1 MPSSTSVHGQGIGL
15 TKWTRSVGSHPGR
28 PHAFSRG
35 AGCGRGRSVAMRD
48 ARAFAPVIGVV
59 VKRWPRLS
67 ETFVLNEILGL
78 ERAGLRLRI
87 YALMDPHEPAAQTVI
102 NEVQAPVSYLRT
114 GTRAD
119 LRVLLAAQLALL
131 RTTPWR
137 YLRTLSYVLARRCH
151 RSTFLHL
158 FEAARLV

>member
-1 MPSSTSVHGQGIGL
+1 MPDATSVHGRGNGL
-15 TKWTRSVGSHPGR
+15 AEWSRSVGPHPGR
-28 PHAFSRG
+28 PHALCRG
-35 AGCGRGRSVAMRD
+35 AGCRRGRGATMRD
-48 ARAFAPVIGVV
+48 AKAFAPVIGIV

-119 LRVLLAAQLALL
+119 LRVLLVAQLALL

-137 YLRTLSYVLARRCH
+137 YLRTLCYLLAQRRN
-151 RSTFLHL
+151 RGAFLHF
-158 FEAARLV
+158 FEAAQL

>member
-1 MPSSTSVHGQGIGL
+1 MRRRLSDFTSAAGDTARHG
-15 TKWTRSVGSHPGR
+15 TEES
-28 PHAFSRG
+28 G
-35 AGCGRGRSVAMRD
+35 AVAGVD
-48 ARAFAPVIGVV
+48 AEALAPVIGIV

-78 ERAGLRLRI
+78 ERAGLKLRI
-87 YALMDPHEPAAQTVI
+87 YALMHPHEPAAQTVI

-119 LRVLLAAQLALL
+119 LRVLFAAQLALL

-137 YLRTLSYVLARRCH
+137 
-151 RSTFLHL
+151 
-158 FEAARLV
+158 